1 MLAAA
6 LAARADAAETALANA
21 RADCA
26 AQVDRASAL
35 AGQLASVRAELDT
48 QSSIAVAVK
57 KEVAALRMEGAPRS
71 ASEAPHHQAAV
82 PSTEEFALAEENVL
96 LLEQVDQNTATIEHL
111 VAELAAKTGGGA
123 PAAAVDTVGTSAGRE
138 VERLSRELALATAE
152 RSFFQQRNA
161 ELSAALQSDGA
172 GAGAVLDGG
181 DDASLQAQLSDALNI
196 ARETDHDLQECELSL
211 AQVQATLEATSQ
223 AHAEELGKLRR
234 VQQYFEMQIREWHL
248 AGQDLEAAMQA
259 ERRLMVSATAKAKGS
274 MKKKKREPG
283 QGQGQGQGQMTKRV
297 VATATARA
305 RAGGNMR
312 GGRGGVQ
319 SSKSAS
325 TVAASK
331 AKTALKLAGL

>member
-123 PAAAVDTVGTSAGRE
+123 RAAAVDTVGTSAGRE

-283 QGQGQGQGQMTKRV
+283 QGQGQGQMTKRV